1 MQAKICAW
9 HKCRAEFE
17 PSHHLQTFCCERCK
31 KDRQNWKQTRGSVLV
46 DLLIDMDAEGLA
58 RERRKL
64 LEEINAAQ

>member
-1 MQAKICAW
+1 MKICAW

-17 PSHHLQTFCCERCK
+17 PSHNRQTFCCERCK
-31 KDRQNWKQTRGSVLV
+31 KDRQNWRQMRGSVLV